1 LRYSSSMFPRVIFTL
16 LVAITASAQLNPSE
30 QALGEVVA
38 SDASIQ
44 GGVLLAASGASVLPG
59 STVDAGATAAT
70 IKLRRGGSVRVCPGS
85 RITMN
90 TMQPGQQQGML
101 LSLGTGSLEAEY
113 ESSSAADTIIT
124 PDFRLLLAGPAMFH
138 VAVSVDAQ
146 GNTCVRTRGGNT
158 GAILVTEL
166 MGVGAYQV
174 KAGDTVT
181 FAAGKI
187 GGAAAGNQE
196 CGCPLPTATNMPAV
210 AQSPSDSEPA
220 QNLVASAAQPE
231 PSIAANETQPAP
243 QAKPNDVK
251 VEVDAPFVFR
261 AEPLPPDSKAVAA
274 LRTSPPPEF
283 AAVEIALPAEKAV
296 LASTTPPRKTSH
308 RGFFGKVRG
317 FFAALF
323 GGRAKS

>member
-1 LRYSSSMFPRVIFTL
+1 MFPRYSFLFL
-16 LVAITASAQLNPSE
+16 LLAITASTQLNPSE
-30 QALGEVVA
+30 QPLGEVVA

-44 GGVLLAASGASVLPG
+44 GGVILAATTASVLPG

-70 IKLRRGGSVRVCPGS
+70 IKLHRGGSVRVCPGS
-85 RITMN
+85 RISMN
-90 TMQPGQQQGML
+90 VTQPGQQQGLL

-113 ESSSAADTIIT
+113 SLDSSADTIIT
-124 PDFRLLLAGPAMFH
+124 PDFRLFLAGPATFH

-174 KAGDTVT
+174 KAGDAVS

-187 GGAAAGNQE
+187 SGAAPASEE
-196 CGCPLPTATNMPAV
+196 CGCPPQPATNTPAL
-210 AQSPSDSEPA
+210 AQSPSPNEPA
-220 QNLVASAAQPE
+220 QTPAAVAVQPAPTVAA
-231 PSIAANETQPAP
+231 SETQPAP
-243 QAKPNDVK
+243 PAKPNDVK

-261 AEPLPPDSKAVAA
+261 AEPLPPDATAVAA

-283 AAVEIALPAEKAV
+283 AAPEVTPPAEK
-296 LASTTPPRKTSH
+296 TTSVSSPPPAKTSH
-308 RGFFGKVRG
+308 KGFFGKVRG

>member
-1 LRYSSSMFPRVIFTL
+1 MFPRVSVAL
-16 LVAITASAQLNPSE
+16 LLLSITSSAQLNPSE
-30 QALGEVVA
+30 QPLGEVVA

-44 GGVLLAASGASVLPG
+44 GGVVLAASGASVLPG

-70 IKLRRGGSVRVCPGS
+70 IKLRRGGSIRVCPGS

-90 TMQPGQQQGML
+90 VMQPGQQQGVL

-113 ESSSAADTIIT
+113 ELSSAADTIIT
-124 PDFRLLLAGPAMFH
+124 PDFRLLLAGPATFH

-146 GNTCVRTRGGNT
+146 GNTCVRTRDGNT

-174 KAGDTVT
+174 KAGDSVS

-187 GGAAAGNQE
+187 SGAAGTGE
-196 CGCPLPTATNMPAV
+196 DCGCPLPPVTNTPALAQAPGVSAPTQDPSPVTAPPA
-210 AQSPSDSEPA
+210 
-220 QNLVASAAQPE
+220 

-243 QAKPNDVK
+243 PAKPNDVR

-274 LRTSPPPEF
+274 LRTAPPPEF
-283 AAVEIALPAEKAV
+283 AAPEVVPPAEKA
-296 LASTTPPRKTSH
+296 ASVAPASSTKTPHK
-308 RGFFGKVRG
+308 GFFGKVRG

>member
-1 LRYSSSMFPRVIFTL
+1 MFPRVSVAL
-16 LVAITASAQLNPSE
+16 LLLSITSSAQLNPSE
-30 QALGEVVA
+30 QPLGEVVA

-44 GGVLLAASGASVLPG
+44 GGVVLAASGASVLPG

-90 TMQPGQQQGML
+90 VMQPGQQQGVL

-113 ESSSAADTIIT
+113 ELSSAADTIIT
-124 PDFRLLLAGPAMFH
+124 PDFRLLLAGPATFH

-174 KAGDTVT
+174 KAGDSVS

-187 GGAAAGNQE
+187 SGAAATGE
-196 CGCPLPTATNMPAV
+196 DCGCPLPPVTNTPAL
-210 AQSPSDSEPA
+210 AQSPGVSAPA
-220 QNLVASAAQPE
+220 ENPSPVTTQPA

-243 QAKPNDVK
+243 PAKPNDLR

-274 LRTSPPPEF
+274 LRTAPPPEF
-283 AAVEIALPAEKAV
+283 AAPEVVPPAEKA
-296 LASTTPPRKTSH
+296 ASVATASSTKTPHK
-308 RGFFGKVRG
+308 GFFGKVRG

>member
-1 LRYSSSMFPRVIFTL
+1 MFPRVSVAL
-16 LVAITASAQLNPSE
+16 LLLSITSSAQLNPSE
-30 QALGEVVA
+30 QPLGEVVA

-44 GGVLLAASGASVLPG
+44 GGVVLAASGASVLPG
-59 STVDAGATAAT
+59 STVDAGTTAAT

-90 TMQPGQQQGML
+90 VAQPNQQQGVL

-113 ESSSAADTIIT
+113 ELSSAADTIIT
-124 PDFRLLLAGPAMFH
+124 PDFRLLLAGPATFH

-174 KAGDTVT
+174 KAGDSVS

-187 GGAAAGNQE
+187 SGAAANNQE
-196 CGCPLPTATNMPAV
+196 CGCPLPAATNIPAV
-210 AQSPSDSEPA
+210 AEAPSMSEPMP
-220 QNLVASAAQPE
+220 NPSPVAAQHA

-243 QAKPNDVK
+243 AKPNDVR

-283 AAVEIALPAEKAV
+283 AAPEVVPPAEKA
-296 LASTTPPRKTSH
+296 ASVAPASSTKTPHK
-308 RGFFGKVRG
+308 GFFGKVRG